1 MWELVYVIINLSF
14 LLRGYQ
20 TGIASIGRKW
30 LCRKSSNNRLISKGL
45 FFFFSKVFFKV
56 SWLAL
61 IIDSPIETVY
71 KFSSLAKW
79 TRCVSALISYSGSAA
94 SWPMVH
100 AEGLPL
106 PRGKVG
112 LRISCLLPPVILQE
126 GDSLRNVLLLYGYLS
141 TWRLGRVVWWRVG
154 VLCLTQTRV
163 QVPPLPFISDNF
175 GHITINPWVY
185 FTYKMGQK

>member
-14 LLRGYQ
+14 LLRSYQ

-30 LCRKSSNNRLISKGL
+30 LCRKSSTNRLISKGL
-45 FFFFSKVFFKV
+45 FFSKGLFKV
-56 SWLAL
+56 SGLAL

-71 KFSSLAKW
+71 KSSSLAKR
-79 TRCVSALISYSGSAA
+79 TRCVSALIGYSGSAA
-94 SWPMVH
+94 SWHVVH

-112 LRISCLLPPVILQE
+112 LRVSCLLLPVILQE
-126 GDSLRNVLLLYGYLS
+126 GDSLGNVLHLYGYLRR
-141 TWRLGRVVWWRVG
+141 TWRLGRVAWCRVG

-163 QVPPLPFISDNF
+163 QVSPLPFIRYNF
-175 GHITINPWVY
+175 GHIPLNPWVY
-185 FTYKMGQK
+185 FTCKMDQK